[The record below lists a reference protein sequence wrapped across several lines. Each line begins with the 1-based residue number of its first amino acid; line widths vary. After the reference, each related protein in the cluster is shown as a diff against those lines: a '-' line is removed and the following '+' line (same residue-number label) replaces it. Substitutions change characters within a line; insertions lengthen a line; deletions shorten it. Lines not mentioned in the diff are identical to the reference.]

1 MLKKAIMKGLIVL
14 AAGCMLMTACGQDES
29 AKTQGFTQSLE
40 EEQSEADSALE
51 IFEQVSE
58 ALDNAIEKRDERD
71 GL

>member
-1 MLKKAIMKGLIVL
+1 MQGKETEEDK
-14 AAGCMLMTACGQDES
+14 S

-51 IFEQVSE
+51 IFEQASE